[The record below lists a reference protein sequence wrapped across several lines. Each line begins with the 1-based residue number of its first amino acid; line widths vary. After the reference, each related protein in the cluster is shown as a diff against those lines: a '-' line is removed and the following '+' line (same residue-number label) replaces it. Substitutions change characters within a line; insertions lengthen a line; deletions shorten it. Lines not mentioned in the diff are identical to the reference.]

1 MTLDAAWFLRAELLW
16 GHPNLSCGRKLPKS
30 LLTFH
35 LGLIAHPVQSGLNK
49 GPLANRRV
57 YITCSLVR
65 PWVGLL
71 VGIQSQARG
80 WECSPTAQVQLRL
93 PRQITAQGAE
103 HPCSYGPPLH
113 RQLRVGGGASAH
125 GPELRCGAAILHQ
138 VSWSE
143 VWYEVSARGGSV
155 AGRLDSA
162 QGKQGQTLISSPRC
176 YFISREL

>member
-1 MTLDAAWFLRAELLW
+1 M
-16 GHPNLSCGRKLPKS
+16 LSG
-30 LLTFH
+30 
-35 LGLIAHPVQSGLNK
+35 
-49 GPLANRRV
+49 
-57 YITCSLVR
+57 
-65 PWVGLL
+65 
-71 VGIQSQARG
+71 QA
-80 WECSPTAQVQLRL
+80 
-93 PRQITAQGAE
+93 
-103 HPCSYGPPLH
+103 
-113 RQLRVGGGASAH
+113 VGGAARRDPIAGKGVGVLTYCAGAAAAPTPDH